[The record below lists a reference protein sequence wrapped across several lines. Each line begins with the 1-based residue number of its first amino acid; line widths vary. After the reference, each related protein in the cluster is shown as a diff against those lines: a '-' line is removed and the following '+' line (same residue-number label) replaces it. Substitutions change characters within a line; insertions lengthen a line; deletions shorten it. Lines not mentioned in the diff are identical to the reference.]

1 MVTLNEF
8 AQAFESK
15 QTKNIADL
23 KEVSTTLNV
32 EPRSGLDKNK
42 EKFTYNVIVIDG
54 EEYRVPDSVM
64 TGLKAILEKKPTL
77 TKFSVSKT
85 GSGLNTSY
93 QVIPL
98 D

>member
-8 AQAFESK
+8 ARAYEPPM
-15 QTKNIADL
+15 TKNIADL
-23 KEVSTTLNV
+23 KEVSIDLAI
-32 EPRSGLDKNK
+32 EPRSGKDDNN
-42 EKFTYNVIVIDG
+42 EEFTYNVVVIDKV
-54 EEYRVPDSVM
+54 EYRVPNSVL

-77 TKFSVSKT
+77 KKFSVSKT
-85 GSGLNTSY
+85 GQGLNTKY